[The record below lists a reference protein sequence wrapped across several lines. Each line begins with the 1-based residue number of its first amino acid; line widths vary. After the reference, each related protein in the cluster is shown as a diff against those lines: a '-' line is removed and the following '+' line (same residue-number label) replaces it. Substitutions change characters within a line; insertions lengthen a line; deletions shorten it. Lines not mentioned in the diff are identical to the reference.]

1 MSNNTVLKNATS
13 ASGGSNGDQDDE
25 WFLAKFIIAFID
37 AIWEQSETSSQ
48 NRILWDRFGGITTYC
63 CSIYG
68 VSCLVMALILNR
80 TLVMAS
86 TNSSRNQQ
94 SAISRQRG
102 ILNTPKLAELLKNMS
117 MVSFKLF
124 AIGLLLYNCYHLL
137 VALNLYYHTSVTLD
151 ASIPWFHVLVP
162 DSLFEYNPDVFNSNR
177 YMATP
182 KDQVNIG
189 PTTDMYW
196 PIFLGFCF
204 LLFIETFV
212 SVVQGKQPYTES
224 GITIFEHSLAF
235 QEVSSTGFF
244 GSSRLYKRP
253 TEQVLIACIFL
264 TLNHL
269 NIHIGSLLNNNRYRL
284 IPLSIIG
291 LAFLTYFVSCFTNG
305 NIWKFPTIII
315 MSFVPQVLIMLI
327 IFVSVFIFS
336 MAVLAKGF
344 QLQDLNYASFLL
356 YENNESDSEFRTRNL
371 NINLHDDF
379 YTALLNLGMLAI
391 TLAGKSSY
399 ITELS
404 LVTVDEDTWI
414 ERSIWQKVKYQV
426 KSVAGLQAKLNTNNV
441 MDYLKENK
449 ISGYGNM
456 IMTPSK
462 RLISGER
469 TDLFNDDTSDLKN
482 SKSISVL
489 RKRILFLKE
498 IVSDLIQLLYGLI
511 VDSFLL
517 YSVPKMFSHYVLRR
531 QNRDS
536 NIDETDEEFERRKRK
551 TPAFLRPYI
560 KRNAKSPPKVTFD
573 QKEVIQS
580 NQSVDL
586 NDYSEEQLAQ
596 NYISLLL
603 EKELPE
609 IDDSE
614 DYYQTN
620 HYELDLE
627 EESDIESIDIPSSTT
642 VSGNRLIDNVSHTLI
657 DELLSPEEFQ
667 NLFSSANVDIL
678 QRHLNHDSQASGI
691 LTRSKFNS
699 LTSGIAMQESTISSQ
714 DEISKLLELILN
726 KRKSQID
733 DLSSNNSNRH
743 TDDYDLNSK
752 LDCVICQTNVR
763 EIITWPCKCF
773 AICES
778 CRLSLISKGIE
789 GCVCCRRDVE
799 GVSKVFIP

>member
-1 MSNNTVLKNATS
+1 MSNNTILKNTTS
-13 ASGGSNGDQDDE
+13 ASIGSNEDQNDE
-25 WFLAKFIIAFID
+25 WFLVKLIIAFID

-48 NRILWDRFGGITTYC
+48 NRILWDRFGGIATYC

-124 AIGLLLYNCYHLL
+124 AIGLLVYNCYHLL
-137 VALNLYYHTSVTLD
+137 VALNLYFHTGLTMNDSL
-151 ASIPWFHVLVP
+151 PWYHVLVP
-162 DSLFEYNPDVFNSNR
+162 DNLFEYDPDVFNSNR

-196 PIFLGFCF
+196 PVFLGFCF

-244 GSSRLYKRP
+244 GSSRLHKRP
-253 TEQVLIACIFL
+253 TEQALIACIFL
-264 TLNHL
+264 TMNHI
-269 NIHIGSLLNNNRYRL
+269 NIHLGGLLNDNRYRL

-291 LAFLTYFVSCFTNG
+291 LTFLTYFVSCFTNG

-356 YENNESDSEFRTRNL
+356 YENHESDIEFRTRIL
-371 NINLHDDF
+371 NISLQDDF

-404 LVTVDEDTWI
+404 LITVDEDTWL
-414 ERSIWQKVKYQV
+414 ERNIWQKLKYQIG
-426 KSVAGLQAKLNTNNV
+426 SVAKLQAKTNTNSV
-441 MDYLKENK
+441 MDYLKKNN

-469 TDLFNDDTSDLKN
+469 TDIFNDDTTDLKN

-489 RKRILFLKE
+489 RKRILFIKE
-498 IVSDLIQLLYGLI
+498 MISDLMQLLYGLI
-511 VDSFLL
+511 IDSFLL
-517 YSVPKMFSHYVLRR
+517 GYMPKVFSHYVLRR
-531 QNRDS
+531 QHS
-536 NIDETDEEFERRKRK
+536 KKNILESDEDFERRKRK

-560 KRNAKSPPKVTFD
+560 RQNMGDSKNIPSL
-573 QKEVIQS
+573 KELRPS
-580 NQSVDL
+580 EQSVDL
-586 NDYSEEQLAQ
+586 NSYTEEQLAQ
-596 NYISLLL
+596 EYISLLL
-603 EKELPE
+603 DKELPD

-620 HYELDLE
+620 YYELDLD
-627 EESDIESIDIPSSTT
+627 EESDIESIDLTSST
-642 VSGNRLIDNVSHTLI
+642 SIKGNQLIDDSHTLI

-667 NLFSSANVDIL
+667 NLMSSANVDVL
-678 QRHLNHDSQASGI
+678 QRHLNHDSRESGI
-691 LTRSKFNS
+691 LTRSKFNALS
-699 LTSGIAMQESTISSQ
+699 SGLTTQENILSNQ

-726 KRKSQID
+726 KRKSQIY
-733 DLSSNNSNRH
+733 DLSSDRSTNKN
-743 TDDYDLNSK
+743 DEDYDLNSK

>member
-1 MSNNTVLKNATS
+1 MSLIQT
-13 ASGGSNGDQDDE
+13 G
-25 WFLAKFIIAFID
+25 
-37 AIWEQSETSSQ
+37 IWQHQ
-48 NRILWDRFGGITTYC
+48 
-63 CSIYG
+63 
-68 VSCLVMALILNR
+68 
-80 TLVMAS
+80 
-86 TNSSRNQQ
+86 
-94 SAISRQRG
+94 
-102 ILNTPKLAELLKNMS
+102 
-117 MVSFKLF
+117 
-124 AIGLLLYNCYHLL
+124 
-137 VALNLYYHTSVTLD
+137 
-151 ASIPWFHVLVP
+151 
-162 DSLFEYNPDVFNSNR
+162 
-177 YMATP
+177 

-269 NIHIGSLLNNNRYRL
+269 NIHIGGLLNNNRYRL

-414 ERSIWQKVKYQV
+414 ERSIWQKLKYQA
-426 KSVAGLQAKLNTNNV
+426 KSVASLQAKLNTNNV
-441 MDYLKENK
+441 TDYLKENK

-511 VDSFLL
+511 IDSFLL
-517 YSVPKMFSHYVLRR
+517 YFIPKKFSHYVLRR
-531 QNRDS
+531 QNRENT
-536 NIDETDEEFERRKRK
+536 NIDETDVEFERRKRK

-560 KRNAKSPPKVTFD
+560 KRNAKSLTKVHFD

-580 NQSVDL
+580 QSVDL

-596 NYISLLL
+596 NYIYSLLL
-603 EKELPE
+603 EKEL
-609 IDDSE
+609 
-614 DYYQTN
+614 
-620 HYELDLE
+620 
-627 EESDIESIDIPSSTT
+627 
-642 VSGNRLIDNVSHTLI
+642 
-657 DELLSPEEFQ
+657 
-667 NLFSSANVDIL
+667 
-678 QRHLNHDSQASGI
+678 
-691 LTRSKFNS
+691 
-699 LTSGIAMQESTISSQ
+699 
-714 DEISKLLELILN
+714 
-726 KRKSQID
+726 
-733 DLSSNNSNRH
+733 
-743 TDDYDLNSK
+743 
-752 LDCVICQTNVR
+752 
-763 EIITWPCKCF
+763 
-773 AICES
+773 
-778 CRLSLISKGIE
+778 
-789 GCVCCRRDVE
+789 
-799 GVSKVFIP
+799 

>member
-124 AIGLLLYNCYHLL
+124 AVGLLLYNCYHLL

-162 DSLFEYNPDVFNSNR
+162 DTIFEYSPDVFNSNR

-269 NIHIGSLLNNNRYRL
+269 NIHIGGLLNNNRYRL

-414 ERSIWQKVKYQV
+414 ERSIWQKLKYQA
-426 KSVAGLQAKLNTNNV
+426 KSVASLQAKLNTNNV
-441 MDYLKENK
+441 TDYLKENK

-489 RKRILFLKE
+489 RKRILSSKK
-498 IVSDLIQLLYGLI
+498 LY
-511 VDSFLL
+511 
-517 YSVPKMFSHYVLRR
+517 
-531 QNRDS
+531 
-536 NIDETDEEFERRKRK
+536 
-551 TPAFLRPYI
+551 
-560 KRNAKSPPKVTFD
+560 
-573 QKEVIQS
+573 
-580 NQSVDL
+580 
-586 NDYSEEQLAQ
+586 
-596 NYISLLL
+596 
-603 EKELPE
+603 
-609 IDDSE
+609 
-614 DYYQTN
+614 
-620 HYELDLE
+620 
-627 EESDIESIDIPSSTT
+627 
-642 VSGNRLIDNVSHTLI
+642 
-657 DELLSPEEFQ
+657 
-667 NLFSSANVDIL
+667 
-678 QRHLNHDSQASGI
+678 
-691 LTRSKFNS
+691 
-699 LTSGIAMQESTISSQ
+699 
-714 DEISKLLELILN
+714 LILYN
-726 KRKSQID
+726 YYMD
-733 DLSSNNSNRH
+733 
-743 TDDYDLNSK
+743 
-752 LDCVICQTNVR
+752 
-763 EIITWPCKCF
+763 
-773 AICES
+773 
-778 CRLSLISKGIE
+778 
-789 GCVCCRRDVE
+789 
-799 GVSKVFIP
+799 

>member
-1 MSNNTVLKNATS
+1 MSNNTILKNTTS
-13 ASGGSNGDQDDE
+13 ASIDSNEDQDDE
-25 WFLAKFIIAFID
+25 WFLAKLIIAFID

-48 NRILWDRFGGITTYC
+48 NRILWDRFGGVATYC

-124 AIGLLLYNCYHLL
+124 AVGLLLYNCYYLL
-137 VALNLYYHTSVTLD
+137 VALNLYYHTGLTVNDSL
-151 ASIPWFHVLVP
+151 PWYHVLVP
-162 DSLFEYNPDVFNSNR
+162 DNLFEYDPDVFNSNR

-196 PIFLGFCF
+196 PVFLGFCF

-253 TEQVLIACIFL
+253 TEQVLMACIFL
-264 TLNHL
+264 TMNHI
-269 NIHIGSLLNNNRYRL
+269 NIHIGGLLYNNRYRL
-284 IPLSIIG
+284 IPLTIIG

-356 YENNESDSEFRTRNL
+356 YENHESDTEFRTRNL
-371 NINLHDDF
+371 NIGLQDDF

-404 LVTVDEDTWI
+404 LVTVDEDTWL
-414 ERSIWQKVKYQV
+414 ERSIWQKLKYQV
-426 KSVAGLQAKLNTNNV
+426 KSVANLQTKTNTNSV
-441 MDYLKENK
+441 MDYLKKNN

-469 TDLFNDDTSDLKN
+469 TDVFHDDSTDLKN

-498 IVSDLIQLLYGLI
+498 IFSDLMQLLYGLI
-511 VDSFLL
+511 IDSFLL
-517 YSVPKMFSHYVLRR
+517 NYVPKIFSHYVLRR
-531 QNRDS
+531 PISENR
-536 NIDETDEEFERRKRK
+536 NILETDEDFEIRKRK
-551 TPAFLRPYI
+551 APAFLRPYI
-560 KRNAKSPPKVTFD
+560 RRNVRNPKKVTSLR
-573 QKEVIQS
+573 KEVTPS
-580 NQSVDL
+580 EQSVDL
-586 NDYSEEQLAQ
+586 NDYTEEQLAQ
-596 NYISLLL
+596 DYISLLL
-603 EKELPE
+603 EKELPDV
-609 IDDSE
+609 DDSE

-620 HYELDLE
+620 YYELDLD
-627 EESDIESIDIPSSTT
+627 EESDIESIYLSSTT
-642 VSGNRLIDNVSHTLI
+642 SLRNQLMDDASHTLI

-667 NLFSSANVDIL
+667 NLMSSANVDIL
-678 QRHLNHDSQASGI
+678 QRHLNHDSRANGI
-691 LTRSKFNS
+691 LTRSRFNALNS
-699 LTSGIAMQESTISSQ
+699 GLTTQENNLSSQ

-726 KRKSQID
+726 KRKAQIY
-733 DLSSNNSNRH
+733 DLSSDGSNNN
-743 TDDYDLNSK
+743 TEDYDLNSK